1 MPESSYQ
8 RRTPVAPTSTEADI
22 STGTSMSG
30 GRRRRPRYRG
40 NFSTS
45 ICSLFSDPQRRS
57 DCCSIALCGVL
68 QADRNRYLLLDQ
80 RPPPWWRRLLI
91 WVALP
96 FGLFIADQKVLE
108 RTRDLQITWK
118 CQQAFPDDGSGPYL
132 DVFNSTTAFDAYV
145 VNPALADLRIVH
157 LVLYTALLLFVVIL
171 LGRAASHRFNFRSQ
185 IQSKLHDLD
194 DAGADIDPGSGD
206 MNNVRM
212 ERKTKA
218 EIRSAT
224 RTCGCIRA
232 PDDLD
237 NPARGDG
244 NDTTSVAGDLCTC
257 LWRLV
262 SALFCRVC
270 CGCWCECCGMCAT
283 AQEGREIELLVPTE
297 KLQKMDYVTFQP
309 FSSYLPALENIR
321 RIRDGKLRSHWRAM
335 SDLATILMKWV
346 GLVLLILAIYAL
358 TSIDASFTYKNMAV
372 VIATLFQS
380 LILLYF
386 VYWKW
391 HRFAISLDA
400 VVKFFGAG
408 FLFSTSSA
416 LIIEMLVS
424 IGVSVVTGIIGFFA
438 VIIEVGFG
446 SLNDTKNT
454 KEVIRTLVQDNIWLG
469 VVFAFLNAFIVASLT
484 EELCKYFGYW
494 MVEHPDTDTD
504 ASTDDIDSNSLRNDS
519 TDQGAEKEFTIGDE
533 DGSGDGAESSRVED
547 GDFTGRSLNSRGA
560 AITIAMVCT
569 SVGFACCENL
579 KYVFSSED
587 IGTEVGT
594 LMARSIFPVH
604 ALAAAIQSIG
614 VCRRDLEGDTSHQ
627 LGKIIFPAWMLH
639 GCFDFFL
646 MLSPVLMAMNHSDD
660 IISDDDDAINQEETR
675 YNAYVTACLEHGSID
690 GDVWKPTDDSA
701 SKEGGDTSGQQL
713 SETDVI
719 ITTAMFGAS
728 ILSVIIGT
736 IYYIILSRR
745 QKRRLA
751 SLDAAR
757 LEGSTAGLV

>member
-1 MPESSYQ
+1 MSESSYQ
-8 RRTPVAPTSTEADI
+8 RRTPAAPASTEVDV
-22 STGTSMSG
+22 GTPASLTS
-30 GRRRRPRYRG
+30 GRRSRPRYRG

-45 ICSLFSDPQRRS
+45 ICSLFSDPRRRS
-57 DCCSIALCGVL
+57 DCCAIALCGVL
-68 QADRNRYLLLDQ
+68 QADRNRYLLLDR

-96 FGLFIADQKVLE
+96 FGLFVADQKVLE
-108 RTRDLQITWK
+108 RVRNLQIAWK

-132 DVFNSTTAFDAYV
+132 DVFNSTTALDADV
-145 VNPALADLRIVH
+145 VNPALADLQIAH

-194 DAGADIDPGSGD
+194 GAGADIDDGSGEIYSA
-206 MNNVRM
+206 RM

-218 EIRSAT
+218 ERRSAT

-237 NPARGDG
+237 SPASGAG
-244 NDTTSVAGDLCTC
+244 NDTTFVAGDLCTV
-257 LWRLV
+257 LWSIA
-262 SALFCRVC
+262 SAMFCRVC

-283 AQEGREIELLVPTE
+283 AQEEREIELLVPTH
-297 KLQKMDYVTFQP
+297 KLQKMDYVTFQS
-309 FSSYLPALENIR
+309 FSSYLPALDDIR
-321 RIRDGKLRSHWRAM
+321 RTRDGKLRSHWRAM

-346 GLVLLILAIYAL
+346 GLVLASLGIYAL

-372 VIATLFQS
+372 VLATLFQS
-380 LILLYF
+380 LVLLYF

-391 HRFAISLDA
+391 HRFDISLDA

-424 IGVSVVTGIIGFFA
+424 IGVSAVTGIIGFFA

-446 SLNDTKNT
+446 SLDDAKNS
-454 KEVIRTLVQDNIWLG
+454 KEVIKTLVQDNIWLG
-469 VVFAFLNAFIVASLT
+469 VVFALLNAFIVASLT

-494 MVEHPDTDTD
+494 MVEHPDTDT
-504 ASTDDIDSNSLRNDS
+504 STDNINAIVSRSDNA
-519 TDQGAEKEFTIGDE
+519 DQVAEKAFSIGDDDS
-533 DGSGDGAESSRVED
+533 DGNGDLE
-547 GDFTGRSLNSRGA
+547 GDEGTARRSLNSRGA

-569 SVGFACCENL
+569 AVGFACCENL

-594 LMARSIFPVH
+594 LIARSIFPVH
-604 ALAAAIQSIG
+604 ALAAAIQSVG
-614 VCRRDLEGDTSHQ
+614 VCRRDLEGDASHQ

-646 MLSPVLMAMNHSDD
+646 MVSPVLMTMNHSDD

-690 GDVWKPTDDSA
+690 GDVWTPTDDSA
-701 SKEGGDTSGQQL
+701 NKEGGDTSGQQL
-713 SETDVI
+713 SETEI
-719 ITTAMFGAS
+719 MITITMFGAS
-728 ILSVIIGT
+728 ILSVFIGT
-736 IYYIILSRR
+736 AYYIILSRR

-751 SLDAAR
+751 SLDTAR